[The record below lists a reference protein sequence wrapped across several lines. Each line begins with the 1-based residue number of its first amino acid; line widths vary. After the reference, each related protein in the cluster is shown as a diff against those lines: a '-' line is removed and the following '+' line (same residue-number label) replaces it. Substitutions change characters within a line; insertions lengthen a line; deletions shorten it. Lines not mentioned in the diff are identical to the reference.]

1 MDASGVTPELPP
13 PPAEL
18 AWLSQHLAPPAL
30 LALIEAFGGT
40 RIYVPKSPNQ
50 ASPLVQA
57 IGREA
62 AAVLAAAHGGD
73 ELSIPIARHWQ
84 VRCLKG
90 QGLSYR
96 EIALR
101 LRISEN
107 SVWNHLRAA
116 SLTHAQP
123 DLFG

>member
-1 MDASGVTPELPP
+1 MTPDLPP

-18 AWLSQHLAPPAL
+18 AWLSQHQAPPAL

-40 RIYVPKSPNQ
+40 RIYVPKAPNQ

-62 AAVLAAAHGGD
+62 AAKLAAAHGGD
-73 ELSIPIARHWQ
+73 ELKIPIARHWQ

-96 EIALR
+96 EIARR
-101 LRISEN
+101 LRITEDA
-107 SVWNHLRAA
+107 VWNHLRAA
-116 SLTHAQP
+116 KLTHAQP

>member
-1 MDASGVTPELPP
+1 MTPDLPP

-40 RIYVPKSPNQ
+40 RIYIPKSPNQ
-50 ASPLVQA
+50 ASPLTQA
-57 IGREA
+57 IGRDA
-62 AAVLAAAHGGD
+62 AAVLAAAYGG
-73 ELSIPIARHWQ
+73 ELVKVPIARHWQ

-90 QGLSYR
+90 RGLSVNA
-96 EIALR
+96 IARR
-101 LRISEN
+101 LRCGEDT
-107 SVWNHLRAA
+107 VWKHLQAA
-116 SLTHAQP
+116 NLTNLQM

>member
-1 MDASGVTPELPP
+1 MTPDLPP

-30 LALIEAFGGT
+30 LTLIQAFGGT
-40 RIYVPKSPNQ
+40 RLYVPKSPNQ

-62 AAVLAAAHGGD
+62 ALALAAAHGGE

-84 VRCLKG
+84 IRCLKQKG
-90 QGLSYR
+90 MSYR
-96 EIALR
+96 QIALK
-101 LRISEN
+101 LGVTEIT
-107 SVWNHLRAA
+107 VFNHLQAA
-116 SLTHAQP
+116 RLTNAQP
-123 DLFG
+123 DLFDLPPRS